1 MHSMWSEN
9 VQGCSLQAV
18 VFFFFF
24 EGNRLVLTLVARCL
38 VCSYKSGVYSERR
51 GVGVAAVRTNLG
63 LATIAVR
70 RLPKLQAP
78 IAGQHGRAPSALN
91 WRTV

>member
-1 MHSMWSEN
+1 VEGDHGHSPHGPGKHRSRSS
-9 VQGCSLQAV
+9 SL
-18 VFFFFF
+18 
-24 EGNRLVLTLVARCL
+24 LVARCL